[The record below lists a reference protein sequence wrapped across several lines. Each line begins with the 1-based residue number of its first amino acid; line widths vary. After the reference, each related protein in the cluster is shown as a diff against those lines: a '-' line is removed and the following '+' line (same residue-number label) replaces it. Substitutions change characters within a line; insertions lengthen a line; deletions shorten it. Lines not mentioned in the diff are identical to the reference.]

1 MDAQRALLDE
11 LMGTARDLTE
21 EERKG
26 HREAKWD
33 DPDVCG
39 PFMARFCPHDLFVNT
54 KSNLGPCLKIH
65 DPRLKESFESSPR
78 HDAYLRRF
86 EAELAQQ
93 CEKLVTDLDRKIRRG
108 RDRLAQDTAVPPPI
122 PGKTSER
129 LAVIE
134 ENVKKLLEQIEE
146 LGEACKVAEAEAL
159 MRKVDLLNA
168 EKAALTNQADHK
180 MLMLQEKK
188 MELCE
193 ICGSFLVSDDVL
205 ERTQSHLTGKQHIGY
220 GLVRDFLAEYKA
232 AKEKAKEEERLAREK
247 KSEERRKQREKEYSN
262 EGREGRTKREKSGER
277 DYDRDH
283 YYERS
288 REREKPHDHRERGS
302 DYRGSSYRNGRDS
315 ERDRHRYRS
324 DDATKGRGRMRSR
337 SRSPSRHGYGRS
349 NSPDL
354 LEPYSL
360 PFRGEKKFSG
370 AQRAFQQLMP

>member
-11 LMGTARDLTE
+11 LMGSARNLTE

-26 HREAKWD
+26 HREVKWD

-39 PFMARFCPHDLFVNT
+39 PFMVRFCPHDLFVNT

-65 DPRLKESFESSPR
+65 DSKLKESFESSPR

-86 EAELAQQ
+86 ETELAQQ

-108 RDRLAQDTAVPPPI
+108 RDRLSQDTIVPPPV
-122 PGKTSER
+122 PGKTSEQ
-129 LAVIE
+129 LAVLE
-134 ENVKKLLEQIEE
+134 EKIKKLLEQIEE
-146 LGEACKVAEAEAL
+146 LGEACKVDEAEAL

-168 EKAALTNQADHK
+168 EKAALTNQADQK

-220 GLVRDFLAEYKA
+220 GLVRDFLAECKA
-232 AKEKAKEEERLAREK
+232 AKENERLAWEK
-247 KSEERRKQREKEYSN
+247 KSEERRKQREKEYDH
-262 EGREGRTKREKSGER
+262 GVREGGTKREKSGER
-277 DYDRDH
+277 DYDRDLNH
-283 YYERS
+283 ERS
-288 REREKPHDHRERGS
+288 RERGKPYDHRERGS
-302 DYRGSSYRNGRDS
+302 QYRSSSYRNGRDS

-324 DDATKGRGRMRSR
+324 GDMTKGQGRMRSR
-337 SRSPSRHGYGRS
+337 SRSPGRRGYGRS
-349 NSPDL
+349 RSPDH
-354 LEPYSL
+354 
-360 PFRGEKKFSG
+360 
-370 AQRAFQQLMP
+370 